1 MGAVCLDGGLLVGM
15 TAAPAMSAYANA
27 LLRVH
32 VGVTTQRAPA
42 QYRFKR
48 SAFKVTALM
57 VRVRALGEAAAGKYW
72 TAGAHCRFGERVTY
86 GSATAIMNGS
96 LQSLLHLDD

>member
-1 MGAVCLDGGLLVGM
+1 VGAVCLDGGLLVGM

-72 TAGAHCRFGERVTY
+72 TAGAHLPLRGTGHLRISNGDYEWV
-86 GSATAIMNGS
+86 SAIFTAS
-96 LQSLLHLDD
+96 R